1 MTETFPVLARELH
14 DIADD
19 VRAVPAPPIPA
30 VPEPYAIRV
39 AETTI
44 SSPDAPDTEMITEWM
59 NRPHLAEAWEYDWPL
74 ERWHA
79 HLQAQLDGQYSR
91 PLIGSFK
98 GKDIGYLEIY
108 RAAKDQIAGVYP
120 SDSYDIGMHAA
131 IADSSVVNKG
141 FGALLLPKI
150 IKSVFDLD
158 PNCRRIVFEP
168 DYRNTAMRRLSEY
181 AGGVFLGE
189 HDMRADRRIALFV
202 VPRTPGDLP
211 DMS

>member
-1 MTETFPVLARELH
+1 MTETFPVLARELR
-14 DIADD
+14 DIGDD
-19 VRAVPAPPIPA
+19 VRAVPAPPIPV
-30 VPEPYAIRV
+30 VPEPYSIRV
-39 AETTI
+39 AQTDI
-44 SSPDAPDTEMITEWM
+44 SSPSAPDTEMVTEWM
-59 NRPHLAEAWEYDWPL
+59 NRPHLAEAWEYDWPR

-79 HLQAQLDGQYSR
+79 HLQAQLDGSYSR

-120 SDSYDIGMHAA
+120 SDPHDIGMHAA
-131 IADSSVVNKG
+131 IAELSVVNKG

-150 IKSVFDLD
+150 IASVFELD
-158 PNCRRIVFEP
+158 PKCRRIVFEP
-168 DYRNTAMRRLSEY
+168 DYRNTVMRRLSEY

-189 HDMRADRRIALFV
+189 LDMRADRRIALFV
-202 VPRTPGDLP
+202 VPRTPDDVP